1 MNLHLTRSG
10 EPLPP
15 PPIDV
20 VLASQSVGRKML
32 LEKLGIRFRVAH
44 TRVNEETIT
53 HADPITMLK
62 KRAAAKADEVMRH
75 PRVYTISEE
84 FKTLVIT
91 ADSMAIL
98 GKKAFGKAVDRS
110 DAREILKALMDKT
123 HAFTTA
129 VVVTLFVGHSPKQK
143 WEKTVTTKVTMKKLN
158 SAELD
163 SYVGRYDFTRFA
175 AGYAL
180 NETPWDLVT
189 KIDGS
194 YTNVIG
200 LPFEVILPIFRKL
213 EIIKPPGEPTGYVMT
228 PHPATPVKNAP
239 VIKKN

>member
-44 TRVNEETIT
+44 TRVDEDILTSK
-53 HADPITMLK
+53 DPLTLIK
-62 KRAAAKADEVMRH
+62 KRATAKADEVARH
-75 PRVYTISEE
+75 PRVYTLSEE
-84 FKTLVIT
+84 FKSLVIT

-98 GKKAFGKAVDRS
+98 GKKAYGKAQDRN
-110 DAREILKALMDKT
+110 DAREIIKALMDKT

-129 VVVTLFVGHSPKQK
+129 VVVTLFEGHTAKQK
-143 WEKTVTTKVTMKKLN
+143 WEKVVTTKVTMRKL
-158 SAELD
+158 SAPELE
-163 SYVGRYDFTRFA
+163 SYVTRYDFTRFA

-200 LPFEVILPIFRKL
+200 LPFEVILPILKKL
-213 EIIKPPGEPTGYVMT
+213 EIIKPPVDSQAPIPV
-228 PHPATPVKNAP
+228 ATPPAP
-239 VIKKN
+239 AKTKGI